1 MKGLINMKD
10 NKWIFLSALLLSSSI
25 VFSSIYL
32 GSSIKHSYT
41 PVTNDVVEKIISS
54 PDLLSKKEA
63 AAYLNMSDVMF
74 NLLLEK
80 EEEEKIGL
88 KSYPTHSY
96 IHSINLYGQVYFS
109 IKQLDQWIEYHL
121 YND

>member
-1 MKGLINMKD
+1 MG
-10 NKWIFLSALLLSSSI
+10 IFIRITVSSSI

-32 GSSIKHSYT
+32 GISLKQAFTTVT
-41 PVTNDVVEKIISS
+41 PTFVDKPISS

-63 AAYLNMSDVMF
+63 AEYLNLSDVMF

-80 EEEEKIGL
+80 ETEEKTGL
-88 KSYPTHSY
+88 TSYPTHRY
-96 IHSINLYGQVYFS
+96 IHSLDIYGQIHFS
-109 IKQLDQWIEYHL
+109 KKQLDEWIEYHL